1 MMIFIKKHV
10 GIVNGNFSMGY
21 EWLVSN
27 LAEVAINDGNWIE
40 LD

>member
-1 MMIFIKKHV
+1 M
-10 GIVNGNFSMGY
+10 GISQWDMNQ
-21 EWLVSN
+21 WLMSN